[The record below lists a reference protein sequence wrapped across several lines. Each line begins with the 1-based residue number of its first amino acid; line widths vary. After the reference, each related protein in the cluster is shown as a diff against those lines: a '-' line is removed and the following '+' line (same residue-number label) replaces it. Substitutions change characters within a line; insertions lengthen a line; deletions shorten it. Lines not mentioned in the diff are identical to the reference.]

1 MYLPT
6 HFNQENLAE
15 LFELIENNPLGSLM
29 VVHDGEIEANH
40 IPFEL
45 DRSVGEFGILC
56 GHIAK
61 ANPLFDL
68 LENAQSAYVIFQ
80 ADQAYISPNWYE
92 GKHEH
97 HRVVPTWNYRV
108 VHIKGTIRKIE
119 DDRYLRGVLARL
131 TRMHEANQ
139 AIPWKMGDAPKDF
152 IEEQL
157 EKIIAIEI
165 QIDSI
170 IGKFKVSQN
179 RSAVDVERVAKAL
192 ENQNAEMAKSVRK
205 YYPNSEGSVV
215 IRFKEKRRYLI
226 EFLEV
231 LADFEYQNKFWNQS
245 SALIEPYVDFD
256 MIVHFLLDDTQLFED
271 AFSEIGCFF
280 EVQGRSDNTQK
291 IDPIDCRIV
300 GKIW

>member
-1 MYLPT
+1 MYFPT
-6 HFNQENLAE
+6 HFKQENLAE
-15 LFELIENNPLGSLM
+15 LFELIENNPLASVM
-29 VVHDGEIEANH
+29 VIHEGEIEANH

-45 DRSVGEFGILC
+45 DRSAGEFGILR

-68 LENAQSAYVIFQ
+68 LENAQYAYVIFQ

-131 TRMHEANQ
+131 TRQHEATQ
-139 AIPWKMGDAPKDF
+139 PVPWKMGDAPQDF

-157 EKIIAIEI
+157 KNIVAIEI
-165 QIDSI
+165 QIESI

-179 RSAVDVERVAKAL
+179 RSAVDAENVAQAL
-192 ENQNAEMAKSVRK
+192 ENLNPKMADSIKK
-205 YYPNSEGSVV
+205 Y
-215 IRFKEKRRYLI
+215 R
-226 EFLEV
+226 
-231 LADFEYQNKFWNQS
+231 
-245 SALIEPYVDFD
+245 
-256 MIVHFLLDDTQLFED
+256 
-271 AFSEIGCFF
+271 
-280 EVQGRSDNTQK
+280 
-291 IDPIDCRIV
+291 
-300 GKIW
+300 